1 MEVEERAETGFIEER
16 RDGGA
21 STAKH
26 ASCTTHVV
34 SEYTQPQ
41 QLHGHLLLTKK
52 CCGVVQLQGGNAK
65 DTEHKDTGENTS
77 QGD

>member
-16 RDGGA
+16 GEERKDGGA

-34 SEYTQPQ
+34 SENTQPQ

-52 CCGVVQLQGGNAK
+52 YGGVVQL
-65 DTEHKDTGENTS
+65 
-77 QGD
+77 